1 MNLADNLKRIRKDNN
16 LSQEQLAEKLGVSR
30 QSVSKWES
38 NQAYPEMDKVLEIC
52 KLFNL
57 NIDELMNQDIK
68 EVNDNKESKLN
79 VNKIIDDFL
88 NYITKIIDVFT
99 SMKIKQK
106 IKCIIEQLFIG
117 GFLALIMLIIG
128 AILLSF
134 IQDIVSILPA
144 DINYA
149 VYQIFYDLYVIA
161 CLILGVCLLLHI
173 FKVRY
178 LDYYDIVKMNTEKV
192 EGINT
197 DNQEKTIVL
206 KKRENIIIRDPEHS
220 SYKFISGML
229 KVLLIVLKLIA
240 VLFTIAGCFSLLAL
254 IILLVLSLKFI
265 GTGSVFIG
273 VFLGGIACIVINLI
287 TLKIL
292 YNFIITKKCKK
303 KILSILFL
311 ISLFLL
317 GSGIGFVI
325 AGIPDFKFIN
335 DISNENFIESKNT
348 ISMSDNTFIHDFWYA
363 NIEYVETDSSV
374 VEVVYKHS
382 KHFYILLHENYDES
396 IEFYLVEA
404 YTDPFEFI
412 NAIITDINNK
422 QIINYQKIDLK
433 IYASKENIAIL
444 KANKKQYYEKNA
456 EYELKLQEVIKEN
469 NRLEQRIYEL
479 ERELEFYE

>member
-68 EVNDNKESKLN
+68 EVNENKESKLN
-79 VNKIIDDFL
+79 VNKIVDDFL
-88 NYITKIIDVFT
+88 NYITKIIDVFS
-99 SMKIKQK
+99 SMKLKQK

-117 GFLALIMLIIG
+117 GFLALIMLIVG

-134 IQDIVSILPA
+134 IQDIVGILPD

-149 VYQIFYDLYVIA
+149 IYQIFYDLYIIA
-161 CLILGVCLLLHI
+161 CLILGICLLLHI

-178 LDYYDIVKMNTEKV
+178 LDYYDIVKMNVEKV
-192 EGINT
+192 EEIDV

-206 KKRENIIIRDPEHS
+206 KKKENIIIRDPEHS

-229 KVLLIVLKLIA
+229 KGLLVVLKLIA
-240 VLFTIAGCFSLLAL
+240 IFFTIAGCFSLLAL
-254 IILLVLSLKFI
+254 IILLVLSLKFV

-273 VFLGGIACIVINLI
+273 VFLGIIASIIINLI

-292 YNFIITKKCKK
+292 YNFIISKKCKK
-303 KILSILFL
+303 KILSVLFL
-311 ISLFLL
+311 ISLCLL

-325 AGIPDFKFIN
+325 SGIPDFKFIN
-335 DISNENFIESKNT
+335 DLSNENFIESKNT
-348 ISMSDNTFIHDFWYA
+348 IPMTDNTFIHDFWYA
-363 NIEYVETDSSV
+363 NIEYVETNNNV

-382 KHFYILLHENYDES
+382 KHFDILMHENYDES
-396 IEFYLVEA
+396 IEFYLVES

-412 NAIITDINNK
+412 NEIITDINNK
-422 QIINYQKIDLK
+422 QIINYQKVDLK
-433 IYASKENIAIL
+433 IYASKENIEKL
-444 KANKKQYYEKNA
+444 KANKRQYYEKNA
-456 EYELKLQEVIKEN
+456 EYELKLQEVINEN